1 LRLNLIKQLYQTDKN
16 LAINLINEEEIKPE
30 EIQELYELLNEKDD
44 ELLFAIYTY
53 FNKNPNYLNLKKF
66 SEITKV
72 PVFVLHK
79 IFTEKPI
86 KVKFPVVNNKEA
98 DIASAY
104 IFTFNKAIPKNT
116 FFNREELKFIKR
128 FLKQRNINKD
138 FFIIFDKQFK
148 GKSYLLAVVAGLLL
162 PEYVLEN
169 FAFTG
174 EVNEEGEIYP
184 VGYIENKKIIAE
196 KNNLKLITYED
207 IYHIDELIYYL
218 GEEPIDIPF
227 LQLANKTEDE
237 AYISL
242 EKLEDKIKEKINFY
256 SLDKLEKFFG
266 LSKEDLILTTKY
278 LPKPEKD
285 NNQWINTIK
294 TFEEKLKKIYSRV
307 KRKKRILHFSG
318 SISSL
323 AFGFGI
329 KLGTKKPVII
339 YHYQADYYHKVI
351 NLSNEEQIRQIKH
364 IKDKLEYLEIKQ
376 LKENKD
382 ANELAI
388 AIWIAGHNP
397 YGDVLR
403 FSENKNW
410 EVVGIEAKKF
420 KGNLPLP
427 RKRED
432 ENLWLEIT
440 REIFTVIN
448 NMKSKKYKRIHIFLS
463 SPVAISFASGMAVG
477 HFINGTVYNINK
489 NERTPYFAI
498 FNIEDK
504 YLHSI
509 F

>member
-1 LRLNLIKQLYQTDKN
+1 MIKQLYQTDKN
-16 LAINLINEEEIKPE
+16 LAIRLINEEEIKPE
-30 EIQELYELLNEKDD
+30 ETQELYELLNEKDD
-44 ELLFAIYTY
+44 ELLFAIYSY
-53 FNKNPNYLNLKKF
+53 FNKNPQHLDLKKF
-66 SEITKV
+66 SQITKI

-104 IFTFNKAIPKNT
+104 IFIFNKEIPQNT
-116 FFNREELKFIKR
+116 FFNKEELKIIKR
-128 FLKQRNINKD
+128 FLKQRNINRN
-138 FFIIFDKQFK
+138 FFVIFDKQFK
-148 GKSYLLAVVAGLLL
+148 GKSYLLAVVAGLIL
-162 PEYVLEN
+162 PEYILED

-184 VGYIENKKIIAE
+184 VGYIKNKKKIAD
-196 KNNLKLITYED
+196 KNNLNLITYED

-218 GEEPIDIPF
+218 GEEAIDIPF
-227 LQLANKTEDE
+227 VQLSNKTEEE

-242 EKLEDKIKEKINFY
+242 EKLENKIKEKINFY
-256 SLDKLEKFFG
+256 SLEKLEKFFG
-266 LSKEDLILTTKY
+266 ISKKDLILTSEY

-294 TFEEKLKKIYSRV
+294 TFEEKLKKIYSSI

-329 KLGTKKPVII
+329 KLGTKKPVIV
-339 YHYQADYYHKVI
+339 YHYQADNYHKVI
-351 NLSNEEQIRQIKH
+351 DLSNEEQIRQIKH
-364 IKDKLEYLEIKQ
+364 IKEKLENLEIKQ
-376 LKENKD
+376 LKGNKN
-382 ANELAI
+382 AKELAI

-410 EVVGIEAKKF
+410 EVIGIEAKKF

-427 RKRED
+427 KKREY

-448 NMKSKKYKRIHIFLS
+448 DMKNKKYERIHIFLS
-463 SPVAISFASGMAVG
+463 SPVAISFASGMAIG

-489 NERTPYFAI
+489 NDETPYFAT

-504 YLHSI
+504 ALYSM